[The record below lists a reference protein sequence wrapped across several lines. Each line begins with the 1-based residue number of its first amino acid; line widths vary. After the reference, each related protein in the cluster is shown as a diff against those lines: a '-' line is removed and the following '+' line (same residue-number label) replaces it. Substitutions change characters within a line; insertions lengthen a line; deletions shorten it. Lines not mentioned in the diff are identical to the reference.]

1 MNMKTKKHAFKAEVS
16 EMLDL
21 VVHSLYSK
29 KEIFL
34 RELISNASDAIE
46 RAQYLGLTDKTI
58 IADSPAWEIGIVVD
72 KANHTLR
79 ISDNGIGMSAEE
91 AEANLRTIHYKIGR
105 AHV

>member
-1 MNMKTKKHAFKAEVS
+1 MKTKKYAFKAEVS

-58 IADSPAWEIGIVVD
+58 IADSPAWEINIVAD
-72 KANHTLR
+72 KASRKLQ
-79 ISDNGIGMSAEE
+79 ISDNGIGMTAE
-91 AEANLRTIHYKIGR
+91 
-105 AHV
+105 